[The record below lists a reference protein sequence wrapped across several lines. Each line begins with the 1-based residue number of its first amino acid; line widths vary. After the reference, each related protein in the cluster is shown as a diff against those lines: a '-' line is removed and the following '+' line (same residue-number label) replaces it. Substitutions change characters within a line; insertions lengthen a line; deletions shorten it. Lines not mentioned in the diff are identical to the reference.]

1 MTTLEGPHEPP
12 LRDSAGISPDFAEH
26 RASDPCGG
34 GRSNGSTVCLS
45 SRHPWTSS
53 PITPTT
59 VSTISAIESG
69 QTTILVRRLLEL
81 ASVTGIEFSATWED
95 DVDAPR
101 D

>member
-1 MTTLEGPHEPP
+1 MVKRVAR
-12 LRDSAGISPDFAEH
+12 LRALADFGLAIQQARLARGLSQVELAQEIDS
-26 RASDPCGG
+26 
-34 GRSNGSTVCLS
+34 TQ
-45 SRHPWTSS
+45 
-53 PITPTT
+53 
-59 VSTISAIESG
+59 STISAIESG